1 MSKKHIISLFFVLF
15 LLLAGWYFYQHR
27 SNLYLF
33 DNIGV
38 GDVIIIV
45 MLSVM
50 TFSLL
55 GIQFNTITKIY
66 RISLGFKEWF
76 GLTIVNTMVSYYTP
90 VKAGVAV
97 RAFYLKK
104 THGLSYPNYTSLL
117 ATSYLINL
125 LVASG
130 TASFLSFLSYRGHP
144 ETYFHAFVLSVLL
157 FAGTLGCVAFLILF
171 TSHVTFSPRNALT
184 KIIFDIISGFR
195 MLRQDRIVLCKTAF
209 IQLALIFVM
218 ALKLY
223 WAFGAMGIS
232 VGFYN
237 ILIIQSLTNFSTVI
251 SVTPGN
257 LGIKEGIIGSFAFVL
272 NIPVAD
278 AVFAATIDRGI
289 SMVVTF
295 ILGIWFSRVLLSKY
309 STDVTI
315 AND

>member
-1 MSKKHIISLFFVLF
+1 
-15 LLLAGWYFYQHR
+15 
-27 SNLYLF
+27 
-33 DNIGV
+33 
-38 GDVIIIV
+38 
-45 MLSVM
+45 
-50 TFSLL
+50 
-55 GIQFNTITKIY
+55 
-66 RISLGFKEWF
+66 
-76 GLTIVNTMVSYYTP
+76 
-90 VKAGVAV
+90 
-97 RAFYLKK
+97 
-104 THGLSYPNYTSLL
+104 
-117 ATSYLINL
+117 
-125 LVASG
+125 
-130 TASFLSFLSYRGHP
+130 
-144 ETYFHAFVLSVLL
+144 
-157 FAGTLGCVAFLILF
+157 
-171 TSHVTFSPRNALT
+171 
-184 KIIFDIISGFR
+184 
-195 MLRQDRIVLCKTAF
+195 
-209 IQLALIFVM
+209 M